1 MTEREEKGMKS
12 WKKKL
17 LAGVLAIAMMLSC
30 VSSYGLEV
38 KAADGSLMVSGDY
51 QYYVNEDGN
60 SVTIREYTG
69 SGGDVTIPSEIDG
82 KKVTSIGVCAFLEC
96 NSLTS
101 VTIPNG
107 VESIRISAFSRCSG
121 LTRVT
126 IPNSV
131 TCIWDMAFMNCS
143 SLTDIT
149 IPNGVTSIKRNAFSN
164 CSNLT
169 SVTLPDSVES
179 IGNAVFSGCS
189 GLTSITVEKG
199 NSRYDSRDN
208 CNAIIETES
217 NTLVQGCDIT
227 VIPDSV
233 TSIGTSEIGRAHV

>member
-1 MTEREEKGMKS
+1 MKK

-17 LAGVLAIAMMLSC
+17 LAGVLAIAMALSC
-30 VSSYGLEV
+30 VPGYGLKV
-38 KAADGSLMVSGDY
+38 KAADGSLTASGDY

-60 SVTIREYTG
+60 SVTIKEYAG
-69 SGGDVTIPSEIDG
+69 GGGDVVIPSEIDG

-107 VESIRISAFSRCSG
+107 VESIGISAFSRCSG
-121 LTRVT
+121 LMKVT

-131 TCIWDMAFMNCS
+131 TCIWDTAFMNCS
-143 SLTDIT
+143 GLTDIT

-208 CNAIIETES
+208 CNAIIETG
-217 NTLVQGCDIT
+217 V
-227 VIPDSV
+227 V
-233 TSIGTSEIGRAHV
+233 